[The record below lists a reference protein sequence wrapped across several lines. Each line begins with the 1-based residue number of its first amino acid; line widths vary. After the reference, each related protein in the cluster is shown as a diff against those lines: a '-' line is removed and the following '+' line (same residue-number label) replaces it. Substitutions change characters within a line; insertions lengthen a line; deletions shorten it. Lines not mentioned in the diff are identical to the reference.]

1 MELRTL
7 RYFAVVAEE
16 MHFGRA
22 ATRLH
27 ISQPPLSRQMM
38 NLEEELEVALFD
50 RTKRGI
56 QLTEAGA
63 LFLEEVTKVISA
75 VDAATTVAKRA
86 GRGEMG
92 RLTVGF
98 FVAATYAV
106 LPKVIRQFRKH
117 SANVN
122 LVLQDME
129 LPKVIEGLIEGVV
142 DVGFVRPPITDHRIA
157 FEVLLR
163 EPFVAAIPDGH
174 RFARRS
180 RLHLRDLADEQFV
193 MFAPQWSVTYAQII
207 NACHASGFQ
216 PRIVQEARRAE
227 TVVGLVSSGVGI
239 SLMPAS
245 ARALAVEGVSFK
257 RLDGLPMSETAV
269 AWRKDNSSALL
280 KAFLEAARKSLPRQA
295 MTPTSRGARG

>member
-16 MHFGRA
+16 RHFGRA
-22 ATRLH
+22 AKRLH

-38 NLEEELEVALFD
+38 NLEEELEVELFD
-50 RTKRGI
+50 RSKRGV
-56 QLTEAGA
+56 QLTQAGS
-63 LFLEEVTKVISA
+63 LFLAEVAKVISA
-75 VDAATTVAKRA
+75 VDAATTVARRA

-106 LPKVIRQFRKH
+106 LPRVLRQFRQN

-129 LPKVIEGLIEGVV
+129 LPKVLEGLIEGGI
-142 DVGFVRPPITDHRIA
+142 DVGFLRPPITDRRIS

-163 EPFVAAIPDGH
+163 EPFVAAIPNGH
-174 RFARRS
+174 EFARRTK
-180 RLHLRDLADEQFV
+180 LHLRDFADEQFV
-193 MFAPQWSVTYAQII
+193 MFAPQWSVTYAQIVT
-207 NACHASGFQ
+207 ACHENGFQ
-216 PRIVQEARRAE
+216 PHIVQEARRAE

-239 SLMPAS
+239 SVMPSS
-245 ARALAVEGVSFK
+245 ARMLAMEGVIFK
-257 RLDGLPMSETAV
+257 KVDGLPMSETAV
-269 AWRKDNSSALL
+269 AWRRDNGSALL
-280 KAFLEAARKSLPRQA
+280 EAFLEAAREGFRS
-295 MTPTSRGARG
+295 